1 MDAAKAP
8 TLPISSGDDGSIP
21 ASAGSM
27 TKANHAVDDA
37 SAAAAAISSSRSDG
51 SGANDSE
58 DVLIFGARSSH
69 LFDNIA
75 IAIDS
80 LLTEEVAT
88 LPLLP
93 RKLTEQE
100 MRQHQQQQ
108 NNNDSE
114 NASKKKKP
122 PQTGEQKLIAH
133 LRKAYKKNIDAAET
147 YCNRNI
153 FTVQHHSKTKRR
165 QILEQYFDT
174 EKEDQQPPSVD
185 ASTTA
190 TNTTAT
196 MTSFTPLPNDMEI
209 PTPDHIMNMDKE
221 ILETR
226 QRIQHA
232 KQRRIQ
238 QSRQLGKLD
247 KANQLLVGVL
257 EALQLIV
264 KMDDS
269 TSTGKSANND
279 EDIAVLMQSLKQSV
293 LNAMEGH
300 EELKIWN
307 VRAEEVLQLL
317 DKIKIDRDEMWGNG
331 SNHPSGSTTS
341 RGNSSGATKAIAER
355 EEDERRRKITLQ
367 EMGASHGTR
376 EQVASLLSKLRG
388 N

>member
-8 TLPISSGDDGSIP
+8 TLPISTGDDGP
-21 ASAGSM
+21 N
-27 TKANHAVDDA
+27 TA
-37 SAAAAAISSSRSDG
+37 SAASMTNANIAVDGSSASAAISISRSDG
-51 SGANDSE
+51 GGANDSE

-100 MRQHQQQQ
+100 MRQHQQQT
-108 NNNDSE
+108 ND
-114 NASKKKKP
+114 AQKKKS

-174 EKEDQQPPSVD
+174 EKDDQQPNSVD
-185 ASTTA
+185 QSTSAPASTA
-190 TNTTAT
+190 TAT
-196 MTSFTPLPNDMEI
+196 MASFTPLPNDMEI

-226 QRIQHA
+226 QRIQLA

-264 KMDDS
+264 KMDD
-269 TSTGKSANND
+269 TTTGKRTNND
-279 EDIAVLMQSLKQSV
+279 DDIAVLMQSLKQSV

-317 DKIKIDRDEMWGNG
+317 DTIKIDRDERRGSGN
-331 SNHPSGSTTS
+331 NHHPNGNMSTTS
-341 RGNSSGATKAIAER
+341 RGNNSGGGTKAIAER
-355 EEDERRRKITLQ
+355 EEDERRRKVTLQ